1 MALFSK
7 HSSKKPEPQ
16 TALARASQ
24 PPRAGTAREIAANVA
39 GRKGVHARPLAEP
52 PGGASAAGASIIDWS
67 PAYAAIEVMQVN
79 PGLCTVLENAALLYA
94 SGQAEPA
101 RAALEE
107 GVQHDHDTKLSP
119 LAWLALFDL
128 LQRAGDRSGFD
139 QLAMQYVVQF
149 ERSAPA
155 WEEPACVAAGT
166 SNPLGGF
173 VALAGKLS
181 ASSVTQWQGLRRAIE
196 NRVPHARLDLSSVVS
211 FDDSGARQL
220 AALLAEARRA
230 NVMLTIERPEKM
242 RLLLDVAIRKGREG
256 GQGTWLLA
264 LELMQWEHEQAAF
277 DDRAVEF
284 AIAFEVSPPSWEPP
298 PCSEPGVAT
307 APIAPA
313 ENVCIVTTDA
323 DTETLACS
331 GTMAGANAPH
341 VAALLEFALRRDLV
355 VVDLTGVQRVDFVCA
370 GALLNAIN
378 RIEGQRKTVQIVGAS
393 PIVRALL
400 LLIGISPRHFVKK
413 AA

>member
-24 PPRAGTAREIAANVA
+24 PPRAGSAREIAANVA

-101 RAALEE
+101 RGALEE

-181 ASSVTQWQGLRRAIE
+181 ASSVTQWHGLRRAIE

-341 VAALLEFALRRDLV
+341 VAALLEFALRRDLI